1 MSTVNNDNNNNR
13 LINLLKKYFN
23 HQFDLKPNDII
34 QPNHMIVIKI
44 LQMIINKFNDDDDDD
59 DACEQLLSNNNN
71 YYNDFDF
78 NYKSMNE
85 LVKLLKNY
93 CPFNQSSMITNNNNN
108 DYSHN
113 QQNLNHSIVNYI
125 EFDLYQ
131 LIFQTKPNGRS
142 FQNLLNTL
150 CQAKKLKHEKQMLLE
165 QYRTT
170 IINLKELRQKFDECR
185 QYHFEFQSESK
196 RLIEIN
202 NFLQQK
208 LIERKKYRQ
217 QLTEQNLQ
225 IINKMNDTI
234 RIDGGKK

>member
-1 MSTVNNDNNNNR
+1 M
-13 LINLLKKYFN
+13 
-23 HQFDLKPNDII
+23 
-34 QPNHMIVIKI
+34 
-44 LQMIINKFNDDDDDD
+44 
-59 DACEQLLSNNNN
+59 
-71 YYNDFDF
+71 
-78 NYKSMNE
+78 
-85 LVKLLKNY
+85 
-93 CPFNQSSMITNNNNN
+93 
-108 DYSHN
+108 
-113 QQNLNHSIVNYI
+113 
-125 EFDLYQ
+125 
-131 LIFQTKPNGRS
+131 
-142 FQNLLNTL
+142 
-150 CQAKKLKHEKQMLLE
+150 E